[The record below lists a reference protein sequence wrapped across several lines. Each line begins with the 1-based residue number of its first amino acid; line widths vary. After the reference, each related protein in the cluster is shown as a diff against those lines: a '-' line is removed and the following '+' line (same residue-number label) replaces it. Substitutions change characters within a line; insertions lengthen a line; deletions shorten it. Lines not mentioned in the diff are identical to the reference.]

1 MNQNWGILLM
11 NHPAAILF
19 PTMVHG
25 AIIANSAYVTISSQ
39 KICPYFEKDTESACQ
54 FSTNALPSH
63 MIMSL

>member
-1 MNQNWGILLM
+1 M

-39 KICPYFEKDTESACQ
+39 NI
-54 FSTNALPSH
+54 ALKKTLSPVANFQLMH
-63 MIMSL
+63 FLLI